1 MELMLPSR
9 HIHPGIP
16 YDLYDG
22 YIVVQSQQLEGENQN
37 FQQQQ
42 NTIVLGQLPSAVRI
56 KLEQQRGR
64 YQYVHNN
71 KVIMKMNIVKLL
83 NLLGSMDYRVIDTSS
98 PDKKHVIWT

>member
-16 YDLYDG
+16 YDFYDG
-22 YIVVQSQQLEGENQN
+22 YIVVQSQLLDDENHN
-37 FQQQQ
+37 FQQQE

-56 KLEQQRGR
+56 KLKQQRGR

-71 KVIMKMNIVKLL
+71 KAIILMSN
-83 NLLGSMDYRVIDTSS
+83 SM
-98 PDKKHVIWT
+98 